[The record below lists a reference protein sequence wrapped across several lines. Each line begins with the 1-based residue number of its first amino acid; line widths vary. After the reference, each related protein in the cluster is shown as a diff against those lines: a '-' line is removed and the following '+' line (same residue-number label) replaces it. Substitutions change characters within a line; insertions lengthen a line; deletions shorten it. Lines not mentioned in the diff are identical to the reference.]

1 MNYIQEN
8 LIKVMDILISRIYIL
23 RFNNYKISTLLY
35 LNLQL

>member
-1 MNYIQEN
+1 MNYIQDN
-8 LIKVMDILISRIYIL
+8 LIKIKDILISGIYIL